1 MLRHSEMPRVP
12 VGALALTAGCA
23 TGFAAVHIALER
35 ACGRHYEC
43 DASHPTLS
51 MTLRHSD
58 VRRTVVPLLL
68 ASAACLLMADC
79 ALWATCVS
87 DPRGGG
93 LVSTHAALL
102 AGIASLPAMVL
113 TIDKD
118 PRGQA
123 HLDAAVA
130 WSALRMVQGA
140 LALPAVWL
148 CTRGSAPF
156 AVVNAG
162 RSVLAVSLMCV
173 GAKLCA
179 DAPSGDMDGELQF
192 VAVRGVLAFHL
203 SLLPEVAGTRLVL
216 FGGGAGGRRSC
227 ASIEASTRYIP
238 GWNKDAGGSY
248 SVRDEDASG

>member
-1 MLRHSEMPRVP
+1 MRMP
-12 VGALALTAGCA
+12 VGALTLVVGC
-23 TGFAAVHIALER
+23 TLGFAAVHIALDR
-35 ACGRHYEC
+35 ACSRHYEC

-51 MTLRHSD
+51 MTLRHGD
-58 VRRTVVPLLL
+58 VRRNVVPMLL
-68 ASAACLLMADC
+68 ASSVCLLLADC
-79 ALWATCVS
+79 ALWATCCS
-87 DPRGGG
+87 DQRGGG
-93 LVSTHAALL
+93 LITTHAALL

-113 TIDKD
+113 TIEKD

-162 RSVLAVSLMCV
+162 RLVLAVSLMCV

-192 VAVRGVLAFHL
+192 IAVRGVLAYHL
-203 SLLPEVAGTRLVL
+203 TLVPETAGARVVL
-216 FGGGAGGRRSC
+216 FGDGGTRVRM
-227 ASIEASTRYIP
+227 EASTRYIP

-248 SVRDEDASG
+248 SVRDEDASV